1 MGCFGSRFDKRNSN
15 AGDLNTVWMNFVGGE
30 AHEDDRCPCDK
41 AVFGYA
47 GDQKEP
53 GDVFKVKGLTAEDEE
68 STTKVIK
75 ETFKAVQDH
84 LKWLND
90 EYGAPQ
96 DGKTVY
102 VGGKYNLKDAVD
114 QLNAV
119 IAHFKEK
126 TGITFEEEAPKEEEK
141 KEGEE
146 APAEMEGGEE
156 GAAEGEA
163 APMMAAEDLYKDDSA
178 AYDGWANFPAL
189 LLRNC
194 IVNPYFGDL
203 VKANLIAWEFNYGNS
218 EPKKDFTGAAGLLS
232 HAINS
237 GEAAEKEIWI
247 SGFVGELD
255 LESLKGIAE
264 AKGPIMFPGPLAGWE
279 SEEAALKHIAG
290 AESNGSQTVA
300 KAVYHVKTKV
310 ISAVVCRHFVC
321 RLHATVDKTEEKD
334 GVHHFE
340 LTVREA
346 EEEGWTVAKWKEEK
360 DKPKEEPAAA
370 EGEEEKK
377 EGEGEGEKPMEEP
390 AAAE

>member
-30 AHEDDRCPCDK
+30 AHDDDKCPCDK
-41 AVFGYA
+41 AIFGYA
-47 GDQKEP
+47 GDTKEP

-68 STTKVIK
+68 STTKIIK

-84 LKWLND
+84 LKWLED
-90 EYGAPQ
+90 EFGTPQ
-96 DGKTVY
+96 DGKDTKVAN
-102 VGGKYNLKDAVD
+102 KYTLKEAHE
-114 QLNAV
+114 QLQAV

-126 TGITFEEEAPKEEEK
+126 TGITFEEEKKEEAEGEGEKKEEEEAMMEGGDEGE

-146 APAEMEGGEE
+146 EKPAAMEK
-156 GAAEGEA
+156 
-163 APMMAAEDLYKDDSA
+163 PDHYKDDSA

-203 VKANLIAWEFNYGNS
+203 VKANLIAWEFNYGND

-232 HAINS
+232 HAVNT
-237 GEAAEKEIWI
+237 GEGDEKEIWV

-255 LESLKGIAE
+255 FESLKGIAE
-264 AKGPIMFPGPLAGWE
+264 AKGPIMFPGPLAGWDSQE
-279 SEEAALKHIAG
+279 TALGEIAG
-290 AESNGSQTVA
+290 AESNGSTV

-310 ISAVVCRHFVC
+310 VSAVVCRHFVC
-321 RLHATVDKTEEKD
+321 RLHATVDKHEEKD
-334 GVHHFE
+334 GVHHFD
-340 LTVREA
+340 LTAVSEEA
-346 EEEGWTVAKWKEEK
+346 MTVEKWKEEK

-370 EGEEEKK
+370 AEEEKKEDEEEKK
-377 EGEGEGEKPMEEP
+377 EGEGDM